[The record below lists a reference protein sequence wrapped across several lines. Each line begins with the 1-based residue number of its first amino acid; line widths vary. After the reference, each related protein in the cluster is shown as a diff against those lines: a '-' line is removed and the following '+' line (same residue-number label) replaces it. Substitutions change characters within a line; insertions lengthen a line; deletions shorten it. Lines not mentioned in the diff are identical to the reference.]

1 MSNIQ
6 MNQQEFVRHFQ
17 GYGLRTRD
25 VRKDHFLAGLDSKKM
40 DLNGDSYVSGDRELG
55 ALFNEIG
62 RVSGAQRG
70 SSIDLVR
77 NGKRTLAAE
86 MVQSVDERSR
96 DAKYLTPK
104 HRAMRIAGF
113 ATMGLGVAS
122 LALVGAIGL
131 APAALLFP
139 IGSLL
144 ALSGGA
150 QPPRD

>member
-1 MSNIQ
+1 
-6 MNQQEFVRHFQ
+6 MNQQEFVRAFE
-17 GYGLRTRD
+17 GYGLRTKD
-25 VRKDHFLAGLDSKKM
+25 VRNDAYLAGLDSKKI
-40 DLNGDSYVSGDRELG
+40 DLNGDRYVSGRQELG

-62 RVSGAQRG
+62 RASGAQPG
-70 SSIDLVR
+70 TAVDLVR

-86 MVQSVDERSR
+86 MVQSVDERAL

-113 ATMGLGVAS
+113 ATMGLGVAA

-150 QPPRD
+150 RPSQD